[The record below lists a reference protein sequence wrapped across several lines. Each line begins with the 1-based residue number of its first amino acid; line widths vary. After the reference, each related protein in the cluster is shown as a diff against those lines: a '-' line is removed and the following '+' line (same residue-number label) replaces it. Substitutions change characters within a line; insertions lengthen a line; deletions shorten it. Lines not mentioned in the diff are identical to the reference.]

1 MPELATVDVNRS
13 AIAMP
18 VYMVHGFPWPRSGIT
33 GIRVYIVLHNLEEA
47 AAEYIQQPLT
57 SQLLRESL
65 KRTNGDLMAHLP
77 DLQFIEQY
85 DPEDTTTNEAVSKP
99 HAFVGV
105 KVMTLPD
112 SETQEGNMSWDTKEL
127 DRNGS
132 GLSEEGAE
140 ALAKLRDR
148 LAPGEKIGWYLVY
161 NGDPAREYPHS
172 DEEEGIDGEQ
182 ANSEATVGVLGS
194 MLFITGNAD
203 WLE

>member
-1 MPELATVDVNRS
+1 
-13 AIAMP
+13 MP
-18 VYMVHGFPWPRSGIT
+18 VYMVHGFPWPRSGFT

-65 KRTNGDLMAHLP
+65 KRTNGDVMAHLP

-99 HAFVGV
+99 HAFVGA

-112 SETQEGNMSWDTKEL
+112 SEAQEGNLSWDTKEL

-172 DEEEGIDGEQ
+172 DEEGVDGGQ
-182 ANSEATVGVLGS
+182 ANSEPTVGVLGL